1 MADLLISL
9 SWGCGRS
16 LGARQKLL
24 WPGRGRTYCR
34 LDPRVKDGTDA
45 MLSKTS
51 PSKTRRVLR
60 ALGPF
65 FGLAIVILVFVAM
78 LALKDVA
85 DQMEKETRTGFSG
98 WRQAAKSCPFDG
110 LKAFVSVANF
120 KTVLAQTVIVGIGAL
135 GMTMIIVSGGIDLS
149 VGSAVALTSV
159 LGATLLNKGWNTGS
173 AVFMTVLA
181 GGAIGLVN
189 GSLVAGLRLMPF
201 IVTLGMMGVGRGL
214 AKWIAGNQTVNY
226 PFDSPIS
233 NLMKMDDLD
242 HLFPM
247 PQGVWIALVLASVMA
262 VVMRH
267 TVFGRYIFA
276 IGSNEATARL
286 CGIRVPLQKVFIYS
300 LAGLFFGCA
309 GLMQLTRLTQG
320 DPSGAVGL
328 ELDMIAA
335 VVIGGASLSGGS
347 GSILGSMIGALV
359 IQTLRNGSSLMNWP
373 TFTQEII
380 IGVVIILAVG
390 LDRFRQ
396 RRAGILLFYSP

>member
-1 MADLLISL
+1 MATTSGNARRLL
-9 SWGCGRS
+9 
-16 LGARQKLL
+16 
-24 WPGRGRTYCR
+24 T
-34 LDPRVKDGTDA
+34 
-45 MLSKTS
+45 
-51 PSKTRRVLR
+51 

-65 FGLAIVILVFVAM
+65 FGLALVTGVFIAM
-78 LALKDVA
+78 LALKDIA
-85 DQMEKETRTGFSG
+85 DQMDKESLKGLSG
-98 WRQAAKSCPFDG
+98 WRQAAGSSAFDG

-120 KTVLAQTVIVGIGAL
+120 KTVLSQTVIVAIGAL

-149 VGSAVALTSV
+149 VGSIVAFTSV
-159 LGATLLNKGWNTGS
+159 LGATLLNRGWGTPS
-173 AVFMTVLA
+173 AIAMTVLA
-181 GGAIGLVN
+181 GGAVGMMN
-189 GSLVAGLRLMPF
+189 GSLIAGLRLMPF

-214 AKWIAGNQTVNY
+214 AKWVAGNQTVNY

-242 HLFPM
+242 HLFPL
-247 PQGVWIALVLASVMA
+247 PQGVWIALVLAALMA
-262 VVMRH
+262 VVMRQ
-267 TVFGRYIFA
+267 TVFGRYVFA

-286 CGIRVPLQKVFIYS
+286 CGVRVPMQKVFIYS

-347 GSILGSMIGALV
+347 GSILGSMIGALI

-380 IGVVIILAVG
+380 IGIVIILAVG
-390 LDRFRQ
+390 LDRLRQ
-396 RRAGILLFYSP
+396 SRARG